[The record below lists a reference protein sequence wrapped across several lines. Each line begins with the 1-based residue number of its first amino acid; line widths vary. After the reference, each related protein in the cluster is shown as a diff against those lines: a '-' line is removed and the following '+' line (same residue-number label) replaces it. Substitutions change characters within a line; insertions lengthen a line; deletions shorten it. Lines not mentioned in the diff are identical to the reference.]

1 MPTGIQSIRLYMIF
15 KAFTDTRT
23 FQLPRSATL
32 ILTLLPVLHL
42 AGCGLQNLKLGAD
55 NPPEP
60 AVISQGEFEIF
71 DENCSVS
78 DEEFEQ
84 ISDIAALDLWDRI
97 RAGYQL
103 PQTDHARILQEISW
117 YSRHPNYMSRV
128 TERGQRY
135 LYYVVEELEKRNM
148 PMELALLP
156 IVESAFDP
164 FAYSH
169 GRASGMWQIIPG
181 TGKMLGLKQ
190 NWWYDGRRD
199 IVASTG
205 AALDYLEQL
214 HKRFDGDW
222 LQAIAAYNSGGGN
235 VSRAIKKNKRKGKPT
250 DFFSLDLPRET
261 KAYVPRLIAL
271 AILVQ
276 YPEDYGLSLF
286 SIPNDPYFETV
297 EINSQIDLAQ
307 AADMAEIDM
316 DELYHLNPGF
326 NRWATDPKGPH
337 RLLVP
342 LGQGPLMSEKL
353 AAIAPE
359 DRVTWDRYT
368 IKNGDTLSS
377 IAAKYNVSV
386 ASLKSI
392 NDLRG
397 SNIRAGKKL
406 MVPIATKDDSHY
418 SFSSSQRL
426 AKKQAAYDKK
436 ENGQAI
442 DYVVQSGDSFWSI
455 SRKYDV
461 SVRKLAKWNNL
472 APRDPIKPGQTLKI
486 WTDLPTIKNFS
497 AGSVVRKVS
506 YRVRS
511 GDSLSRIASKF
522 SLNVNDIVK
531 WNQLQNSKYL
541 QPGQSLTLFVDVT
554 KTGS

>member
-1 MPTGIQSIRLYMIF
+1 MQ
-15 KAFTDTRT
+15 ATRT
-23 FQLPRSATL
+23 TSRIIIFLGLFQLT
-32 ILTLLPVLHL
+32 
-42 AGCGLQNLKLGAD
+42 GCGLQNLKIGGED
-55 NPPEP
+55 TKEPP
-60 AVISQGEFEIF
+60 VVSQSPFTF
-71 DENCSVS
+71 HDENCSVS

-84 ISDIAALDLWDRI
+84 IPDVVELDLWDRI

-103 PQTDHARILQEISW
+103 PQTDHPRVLQEISW
-117 YSRHPNYMSRV
+117 YSRHPNYMTRV

-135 LYYVVEELEKRNM
+135 LHHVVEELDRRNM

-199 IVASTG
+199 IVASTN
-205 AALDYLEQL
+205 AALNYLEQL
-214 HKRFDGDW
+214 HRRFDGDW

-235 VSRAIKKNKRKGKPT
+235 VSRAITKNKRKGKPT
-250 DFFSLDLPRET
+250 DFFNLDLPRET

-271 AILVQ
+271 SILVQ

-286 SIPNDPYFETV
+286 SVPNEPYFENV
-297 EINSQIDLAQ
+297 EISSQIDLAQ

-326 NRWATDPKGPH
+326 NRWATDPSGPH
-337 RLLVP
+337 QLLVP
-342 LGQGPLMSEKL
+342 YGQGSLLTGKL
-353 AAIAPE
+353 ADIPPE

-368 IKNGDTLSS
+368 IKSGDTLST
-377 IAAKYNVSV
+377 IASKYNVSV

-392 NDLRG
+392 NNIKG

-406 MVPIATKDDSHY
+406 MVPIATKKDSHY

-426 AKKQAAYDKK
+426 AKKHAAYEKK
-436 ENGQAI
+436 ETGQSI
-442 DYVVQSGDSFWSI
+442 NYVVQPGDTFWTI

-461 SVRKLAKWNNL
+461 SVRKLTKWNNL
-472 APRDPIKPGQTLKI
+472 APKDPIKPGQTLKV
-486 WTDLPTIKNFS
+486 WTDIPTIKNFN

-531 WNQLQNSKYL
+531 WNQLKKNNYL

-554 KTGS
+554 KTGT